1 MEELMDPVCV
11 GNTGKWVK
19 TNEVGE
25 GENDSEIVTFA
36 VLVMLLDT
44 IIVLE
49 VVLLKVFV
57 LEETVMVGVAS

>member
-1 MEELMDPVCV
+1 MDPVCV